1 MRVFLILLG
10 REIKAFFYSPVAYVV
25 LFCFLL
31 LTGYNFYWMVSELN
45 RNPIDATV
53 MELFFNSIVFWILT
67 LLCFPLITMRLFSE
81 EYKMG
86 TIESLMTAPVKDW
99 QVVLS
104 KYFGALFFY
113 VILWVPSVFYFP
125 IFEWIT
131 KTHAASS
138 WGAYIGSYTFMLLI
152 GMFYISI
159 GCLASVLTKNQIVS
173 AIISLV
179 AILMLFLSGLFSLMQ
194 PNITPLFRDLV
205 AYFSTFEHMQNFSS
219 GMIDTR
225 PVAYYLTMT
234 TFVLFITYQIFQSR
248 KWRM

>member
-1 MRVFLILLG
+1 MRLFLILLS

-25 LFCFLL
+25 MFCFLL
-31 LTGYNFYWMVSELN
+31 LTGFNFYFMVTGLN
-45 RNPIDATV
+45 NDPSDSTV
-53 MELFFNSIVFWILT
+53 MELFFNSIVFWILS

-81 EYKMG
+81 EYKLG

-125 IFEWIT
+125 IFDWIT
-131 KTHAASS
+131 KTHASYSAGS
-138 WGAYIGSYTFMLLI
+138 YLGSYTFMLLI

-159 GCLASVLTKNQIVS
+159 GCLTSALTKNQIAA
-173 AIISLV
+173 AIMSLV
-179 AILMLFLSGLFSLMQ
+179 AILLLFLSGLFALLQ
-194 PNITPLFRDLV
+194 PNVTPLVRDLI
-205 AYFSTFEHMQNFSS
+205 AYFSTIEHMANFSS
-219 GMIDTR
+219 GMFDTR
-225 PVAYYLTMT
+225 PVVFYLSMT
-234 TFVLFITYQIFQSR
+234 TVVLTVTYQVFQSR